1 MNPNPPPALSSTATA
16 AAAAAPT
23 TTTTTAP
30 TPSTTTTTSTTT
42 PTNPTT
48 TATTTNTHTPLR
60 YVRYDG
66 AREDEYVPAMRQLIS
81 KDLSEPYS
89 IYVYRY
95 FLYQWGD
102 LCFMAMDDSASSSA
116 SPASETTASSSPQQ
130 QQQQPR
136 MVGVV
141 VSKLEPHRGGPLR
154 GYIAMLAV
162 KEEYRGRGIATKL
175 ARMAIDAMIERDADE
190 IVLETEITNTAA
202 IKLYER
208 LGFLRSKRLHRYY
221 LNGNSA
227 YRLVLYLKEGV
238 GSMRTTLDPYGAG
251 AAPASGPPYPLP
263 LPGGGGDPSRGVG
276 GGAEMTGALAAPEP
290 ALLHENGSG
299 GW

>member
-1 MNPNPPPALSSTATA
+1 MSQDASA
-16 AAAAAPT
+16 AEQQGGEP
-23 TTTTTAP
+23 AP
-30 TPSTTTTTSTTT
+30 TP
-42 PTNPTT
+42 
-48 TATTTNTHTPLR
+48 ATVHNESELR
-60 YVRYDG
+60 YIRYDSSK
-66 AREDEYVPAMRQLIS
+66 ENEYVQAMRQLIS

-102 LCFMAMDDSASSSA
+102 LCFLAMD
-116 SPASETTASSSPQQ
+116 PAQKDLERQL
-130 QQQQPR
+130 
-136 MVGVV
+136 VGVV
-141 VSKLEPHRGGPLR
+141 ISKLEPHRGGPLR

-162 KEEYRGRGIATKL
+162 NEAYRGRGIGSKL
-175 ARMAIDAMIERDADE
+175 VRMAIDAMSERDAAE

-238 GSMRTTLDPYGAG
+238 RSMRSEFDPYAL
-251 AAPASGPPYPLP
+251 APPPVSGPPTFSG
-263 LPGGGGDPSRGVG
+263 PGQG
-276 GGAEMTGALAAPEP
+276 
-290 ALLHENGSG
+290 
-299 GW
+299 